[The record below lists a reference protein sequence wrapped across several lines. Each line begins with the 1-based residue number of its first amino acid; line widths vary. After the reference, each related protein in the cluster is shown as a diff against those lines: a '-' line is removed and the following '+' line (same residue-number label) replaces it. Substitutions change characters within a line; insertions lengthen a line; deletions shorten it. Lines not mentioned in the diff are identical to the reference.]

1 MISDCSYDY
10 IKHLFF
16 SVIFLFVVQTNGQTY
31 ADKKYYLVDSLELSE
46 LSEGDK
52 GIISSALT
60 KYHKTNQD
68 SLKLKYINDIIELS
82 WDEKVW
88 TSYNSW
94 MNQYLTNKL
103 SGVTLKV
110 DDITSKNR
118 LLFSYLA
125 ATINNK
131 AIITHE
137 AGNYVEALNY
147 YHDCIAIQ
155 EQIKDSVLLPE
166 AYNNLGSLYHDI
178 RNYKKAEYFYN
189 KSLQLCEKYNNHRC
203 VAMSLTNLG
212 QILSD
217 RKELDSA
224 LFFLEKSLQV
234 RKLSKET
241 YGIGITYDLFGE
253 VYFRK
258 KEYNKALEYFNK
270 SLLLE
275 RNHNDYKGV
284 AISLIYLGN
293 VYVKQQDFTQAKKVG
308 KEALVIAKKENALES
323 QVRATKLLR
332 DAYQGE
338 QNWKK
343 AFDTEQFYTKLRDS
357 IQNDKIEE
365 SIIIKQTTFDLQQK
379 EKEIELLS
387 AKNDL
392 QRLTLRN
399 NRIVLFIAVLG
410 ILLISIIAL
419 FTKRVLNKNK
429 EASKLLRQ
437 QNEEKQVMMKEI
449 HHRVKNNLQVV
460 NSLLRLQSKE
470 VKDAKVLEMFK
481 NTQRRVLSM
490 AKLHE
495 NMYSTENLKLINVKK
510 HLSGLISD
518 IIDSYGLG
526 KDINIQ
532 LNIIDEEFSIKT
544 LLPLSLI
551 VNEVITNSLKH
562 AFINKQE
569 GNVSLELKKNN
580 KEDFEMIIGDDGV
593 GFHPLDESSGL
604 GTKLINIFS
613 RQLNGTI
620 RLLKKEG
627 AFYELKFKV
636 DHEIEKQRNT
646 MF

>member
-1 MISDCSYDY
+1 LRTNIYTLDY
-10 IKHLFF
+10 LKYFLLSIVFLL
-16 SVIFLFVVQTNGQTY
+16 VIQANGQTY
-31 ADKKYYLVDSLELSE
+31 ADKKYYLVDSLELSK
-46 LSEGDK
+46 LSEDDK
-52 GIISSALT
+52 EIISSALI
-60 KYHKTNQD
+60 KYHKTTQD

-88 TSYNSW
+88 TRYNSW
-94 MNQYLTNKL
+94 MNQYLINKL
-103 SGVTLKV
+103 SGVTLKTN
-110 DDITSKNR
+110 DMTSNNR

-137 AGNYVEALNY
+137 AGNYVDALNH

-155 EQIKDSVLLPE
+155 EQIKDSILLPE

-178 RNYKKAEYFYN
+178 RNYEKAEYFYN
-189 KSLQLCEKYNNHRC
+189 KSLRLCEKYSNYRC
-203 VAMSLTNLG
+203 VAMALTNLG

-224 LFFLEKSLQV
+224 LIFLNRSLKV
-234 RKLSKET
+234 RELSKET
-241 YGIGITYDLFGE
+241 YGIGITYNLFGE

-258 KEYNKALEYFNK
+258 SEYDKAVKYFNK

-275 RNHNDYKGV
+275 RKHNDDKGV
-284 AISLIYLGN
+284 AASLIYLGN
-293 VYVKQQDFTQAKKVG
+293 VYIKTQDFVQAKKTG
-308 KEALVIAKKENALES
+308 NEALEIAKKENALES

-338 QNWKK
+338 QNWKE
-343 AFDTEQFYTKLRDS
+343 AFKMEQSYTKLRDS
-357 IQNDKIEE
+357 IQNDKIDE

-379 EKEIELLS
+379 QKEIELLS

-399 NRIVLFIAVLG
+399 NKIVLCIAIIG
-410 ILLISIIAL
+410 ILLISLIAL

-429 EASKLLRQ
+429 HTSKLLKI

-460 NSLLRLQSKE
+460 NSLLRLQSRE
-470 VKDAKVLEMFK
+470 VKDSKVLEMFK

-510 HLSGLISD
+510 HLSGLIID
-518 IIDSYGLG
+518 IIDSYDLG
-526 KDINIQ
+526 KKINIE
-532 LNIIDEEFSIKT
+532 LDIVDEEYSIEI

-551 VNEVITNSLKH
+551 VNEIITNSLKH
-562 AFINKQE
+562 AFINKQK
-569 GNVSLELKKNN
+569 GNVSLELKKNS
-580 KEDFEMIIGDDGV
+580 KEDFEMIIGDDGI

-620 RLLKKEG
+620 RLLEKEG

-636 DHEIEKQRNT
+636 DNEKET
-646 MF
+646 L

>member
-1 MISDCSYDY
+1 MKKEINTDDYFKRLIIS
-10 IKHLFF
+10 
-16 SVIFLFVVQTNGQTY
+16 VMFLFVIQVYGQTY
-31 ADKKYYLVDSLELSE
+31 ADKEYYLVDSLELSK
-46 LSEGDK
+46 LSEEDK

-60 KYHKTNQD
+60 KYHKTNQV
-68 SLKLKYINDIIELS
+68 SLKLKYINNIIESS

-103 SGVTLKV
+103 VGVTLKT
-110 DDITSKNR
+110 DDITSKKR

-131 AIITHE
+131 AIVTHE
-137 AGNYVEALNY
+137 EGNYVEALKY
-147 YHDCIAIQ
+147 YHECIAIQ

-166 AYNNLGSLYHDI
+166 TYNNLGSLYHDI
-178 RNYKKAEYFYN
+178 KNFKKAEYFYN
-189 KSLQLCEKYNNHRC
+189 KSLRLCEKYNNHRC
-203 VAMSLTNLG
+203 IAMSLTNLG

-224 LFFLEKSLQV
+224 LVFLNRSLKV
-234 RKLSKET
+234 RELSKET
-241 YGIGITYDLFGE
+241 YGIGITYNLLGE

-258 KEYNKALEYFNK
+258 EEYSKAVEYFNK
-270 SLLLE
+270 SLVLE

-293 VYVKQQDFTQAKKVG
+293 VYIKKQDFVQVKRIG
-308 KEALVIAKKENALES
+308 IEALEIAKTENALEI
-323 QVRATKLLR
+323 QVKATKLLR
-332 DAYQGE
+332 DAYQSE
-338 QNWKK
+338 QNWKE
-343 AFDTEQFYTKLRDS
+343 AFIMEQSYTRLRDS
-357 IQNDKIEE
+357 IQNEKIEK

-379 EKEIELLS
+379 QNEIELLS
-387 AKNDL
+387 TKNDL
-392 QRLTLRN
+392 QSLTLRN
-399 NRIVLFIAVLG
+399 NRIVLSIAVFG
-410 ILLISIIAL
+410 ILLISFIAL

-429 EASKLLRQ
+429 LVSKLLMK

-470 VKDAKVLEMFK
+470 VKDSKVIDMFK

-518 IIDSYGLG
+518 IIDSYDLG
-526 KDINIQ
+526 KEINIE

-551 VNEVITNSLKH
+551 VNEIITNSLKH
-562 AFINKQE
+562 AFVNKQK
-569 GNVSLELKKNN
+569 GNVLLELKNIN
-580 KEDFEMIIGDDGV
+580 KEDFKMIIGDDGI
-593 GFHPLDESSGL
+593 GFQPLEERSGL
-604 GTKLINIFS
+604 GIKLIKIFS

-620 RLLKKEG
+620 RLLEKEG
-627 AFYELKFKV
+627 AYYELEFKV
-636 DHEIEKQRNT
+636 DHEVENL
-646 MF
+646 

>member
-1 MISDCSYDY
+1 LKEYINIYDCF
-10 IKHLFF
+10 KRLLL
-16 SVIFLFVVQTNGQTY
+16 SVIFLFVIQTNGQTY
-31 ADKKYYLVDSLELSE
+31 ADKKYYLVDSLELNK
-46 LSEGDK
+46 LSEDDK
-52 GIISSALT
+52 EIINSALT
-60 KYHKTNQD
+60 KYHKTSQD

-88 TSYNSW
+88 TRYNSW
-94 MNQYLTNKL
+94 MNQYLTDKL
-103 SGVTLKV
+103 SGVSLNV
-110 DDITSKNR
+110 NVISGKNR

-125 ATINNK
+125 GTINNK

-137 AGNYVEALNY
+137 AGNFVEALNY
-147 YHDCIAIQ
+147 YHDCIKIQ
-155 EQIKDSVLLPE
+155 EQIQDSILLPE

-189 KSLQLCEKYNNHRC
+189 KSLRLCEKYNNHRC

-217 RKELDSA
+217 RNELDSA
-224 LFFLEKSLQV
+224 LTFLNRSLKV
-234 RKLSKET
+234 RELSKES
-241 YGIGITYDLFGE
+241 YGIGITYNLFGE

-258 KEYNKALEYFNK
+258 NEYNKAVKYFNK

-275 RNHNDYKGV
+275 RKHNDNKGV
-284 AISLIYLGN
+284 AASLIYLGN
-293 VYVKQQDFTQAKKVG
+293 VYVKKQDFVQARKTG
-308 KEALVIAKKENALES
+308 KEALEIAKEENALES
-323 QVRATKLLR
+323 QVRAAKLLR

-338 QNWKK
+338 QNWSE
-343 AFDTEQFYTKLRDS
+343 AFNMEQLYNKLRDS

-365 SIIIKQTTFDLQQK
+365 SIIIKQTTFDLEQK
-379 EKEIELLS
+379 QKEIELLS

-392 QRLTLRN
+392 QTLTLRN
-399 NRIVLFIAVLG
+399 NRIVLCIAVLG
-410 ILLISIIAL
+410 ILLISFIAL

-429 EASKLLRQ
+429 LASKLLTK

-470 VKDAKVLEMFK
+470 VKDSKLLDMFK

-495 NMYSTENLKLINVKK
+495 NMYSTENLKLINVEK
-510 HLSGLISD
+510 HLSGLILD
-518 IIDSYGLG
+518 IIDSYDLG
-526 KDINIQ
+526 KEINIE
-532 LNIIDEEFSIKT
+532 LNILDEEFSIKT

-562 AFINKQE
+562 AFINKQK
-569 GNVSLELKKNN
+569 GNVSLELKKINEEN
-580 KEDFEMIIGDDGV
+580 FEMIIGDDGI
-593 GFHPLDESSGL
+593 GFHPLEKSSGL

-620 RLLKKEG
+620 QLLEKEG
-627 AFYELKFKV
+627 AFYKLKFKV
-636 DHEIEKQRNT
+636 DYEVEK
-646 MF
+646 

>member
-1 MISDCSYDY
+1 MSI
-10 IKHLFF
+10 
-16 SVIFLFVVQTNGQTY
+16 IFLCSFQLLGQDY
-31 ADKKYYLVDSLELSE
+31 ADKNYYLIDSLELNK
-46 LSEGDK
+46 LSEDDK
-52 GIISSALT
+52 GIINSALT

-88 TSYNSW
+88 TRYNSW
-94 MNQYLTNKL
+94 MNKYLTNKL
-103 SGVTLKV
+103 SGVELKGNDV
-110 DDITSKNR
+110 TSKNR

-137 AGNYVEALNY
+137 EGNYVDALNY

-178 RNYKKAEYFYN
+178 RNYKKAEYFYA
-189 KSLQLCEKYNNHRC
+189 KSLRLCEKYNNHRC

-224 LFFLEKSLQV
+224 LIFLDRSLKV
-234 RKLSKET
+234 RELSKET
-241 YGIGITYDLFGE
+241 YGIGITYNLFGE

-258 KEYNKALEYFNK
+258 NEYNKALEYFNK

-275 RNHNDYKGV
+275 RKHNDYKGV

-293 VYVKQQDFTQAKKVG
+293 VYVKQQDFTQAKEVG
-308 KEALVIAKKENALES
+308 NEAFEIAKKENALES
-323 QVRATKLLR
+323 QVKATKLLR
-332 DAYQGE
+332 DTYQGE
-338 QNWKK
+338 KSWKE
-343 AFDTEQFYTKLRDS
+343 ALRMEQFYTKLKDS

-365 SIIIKQTTFDLQQK
+365 SIIIKQTTFDLEQK

-387 AKNDL
+387 TKNDL
-392 QRLTLRN
+392 QELTLRN
-399 NRIVLFIAVLG
+399 NRIFLCIAILG

-429 EASKLLRQ
+429 QTSKLLRN

-470 VKDAKVLEMFK
+470 VKDSKVLEMFK

-495 NMYSTENLKLINVKK
+495 NMYSTENLKLINAKK

-518 IIDSYGLG
+518 IIESYGLG
-526 KDINIQ
+526 KQIDVE

-562 AFINKQE
+562 AFVNQQK
-569 GNVSLELKKNN
+569 GNVSLELIKINE
-580 KEDFEMIIGDDGV
+580 EDFEMIIGDDGI
-593 GFHPLDESSGL
+593 GFHPLEKSSGL

-620 RLLKKEG
+620 KLLDREG
-627 AFYELKFKV
+627 AFYELQFKV
-636 DHEIEKQRNT
+636 DNEVDIQIN
-646 MF
+646 

>member
-1 MISDCSYDY
+1 M
-10 IKHLFF
+10 KHLI
-16 SVIFLFVVQTNGQTY
+16 VGVLFLFIIKVNGQTY
-31 ADKKYYLVDSLELSE
+31 GDKKYYLVDSLELSK
-46 LSEGDK
+46 LSEDDK
-52 GIISSALT
+52 EIISSSLT
-60 KYHKTNQD
+60 KYHKATLD

-88 TSYNSW
+88 TRYNSW
-94 MNQYLTNKL
+94 MNQYLTHKL
-103 SGVTLKV
+103 LGRTLKNNNV
-110 DDITSKNR
+110 TSEDR
-118 LLFSYLA
+118 MLFSYLA

-178 RNYKKAEYFYN
+178 RNYKKAEYFYS
-189 KSLQLCEKYNNHRC
+189 KSLHLCEKYNNHRC
-203 VAMSLTNLG
+203 VSMALTNLG

-224 LFFLEKSLQV
+224 LIFLEKSLQV

-241 YGIGITYDLFGE
+241 YGIGITYNLFGE

-258 KEYNKALEYFNK
+258 KEYDKALEYFNN

-284 AISLIYLGN
+284 AVSLIYLGN
-293 VYVKQQDFTQAKKVG
+293 VYIKQEDFEQAKKVG
-308 KEALVIAKKENALES
+308 VEALEMAEKVNALES

-338 QNWKK
+338 QSWEE
-343 AFDTEQFYTKLRDS
+343 AFNMEQFYTKLRDS

-365 SIIIKQTTFDLQQK
+365 SIIIKQTTFDLEQK
-379 EKEIELLS
+379 QKEIELLS
-387 AKNDL
+387 TKNDL

-399 NRIVLFIAVLG
+399 NRIFLFIAVLG

-470 VKDAKVLEMFK
+470 VKDSKVLEMFK

-495 NMYSTENLKLINVKK
+495 NMYSTENMKMINVKK

-526 KDINIQ
+526 KEIDVE

-562 AFINKQE
+562 AFINKHK
-569 GNVSLELKKNN
+569 GNVSLALKKDSD
-580 KEDFEMIIGDDGV
+580 EDFEMTIGDDGI
-593 GFHPLDESSGL
+593 GFHPLEKSSGL

-620 RLLKKEG
+620 RLLEKEG
-627 AFYELKFKV
+627 AYYELKFKV
-636 DHEIEKQRNT
+636 DNEIEK
-646 MF
+646 

>member
-1 MISDCSYDY
+1 MKVDSCICGFF
-10 IKHLFF
+10 KRLLF
-16 SVIFLFVVQTNGQTY
+16 SVIFLFVTQINGQTY
-31 ADKKYYLVDSLELSE
+31 ADKEYYLVDSLELNK
-46 LSEGDK
+46 LSKDDK
-52 GIISSALT
+52 EVISSALT

-68 SLKLKYINDIIELS
+68 SLRLKYINDIIESS

-94 MNQYLTNKL
+94 MNQYLTRKL
-103 SGVTLKV
+103 SGVKLHV
-110 DDITSKNR
+110 NNITNENR

-147 YHDCIAIQ
+147 YHECIKIQ
-155 EQIKDSVLLPE
+155 EQIKDSILLPE

-189 KSLQLCEKYNNHRC
+189 KSLRLCDKYDNYRC
-203 VAMSLTNLG
+203 VAMALTNLG
-212 QILSD
+212 QIFSD

-224 LFFLEKSLQV
+224 LVFLNRSLKV
-234 RKLSKET
+234 RELSKES
-241 YGIGITYDLFGE
+241 YGIGITYNLFGE

-258 KEYNKALEYFNK
+258 EKYNKAVEYFNK
-270 SLLLE
+270 SLLIE
-275 RNHNDYKGV
+275 KQHNDYKGV
-284 AISLIYLGN
+284 AVSLIYLGN
-293 VYVKQQDFTQAKKVG
+293 VYIKKQDFVQAKKVG
-308 KEALVIAKKENALES
+308 KEALGIAKKENSLES
-323 QVRATKLLR
+323 QVKATKLLR

-338 QNWKK
+338 KNWIE
-343 AFDTEQFYTKLRDS
+343 AFNMEQSYTRLRDS
-357 IQNDKIEE
+357 IQNGKIEE
-365 SIIIKQTTFDLQQK
+365 SIIIKQATFDLEQK
-379 EKEIELLS
+379 QKEIELLS
-387 AKNDL
+387 TKNDL
-392 QRLTLRN
+392 QKLTLRN
-399 NRIVLFIAVLG
+399 NRFFLCIAIFG
-410 ILLISIIAL
+410 ILLISFIAL
-419 FTKRVLNKNK
+419 FTKRVLDKNK
-429 EASKLLRQ
+429 LVSNLLRK

-470 VKDAKVLEMFK
+470 VKDSRVIDMFK

-495 NMYSTENLKLINVKK
+495 NMYSTENMKLINVKK

-526 KDINIQ
+526 KEINIE
-532 LNIIDEEFSIKT
+532 LNILDEEFSIKT

-551 VNEVITNSLKH
+551 VNEIITNSLKH
-562 AFINKQE
+562 AFTNKQT
-569 GNVSLELKKNN
+569 GNVSLELTKNN
-580 KEDFEMIIGDDGV
+580 EEDFKMIIGDDGI
-593 GFHPLDESSGL
+593 GYHPIGESSGL
-604 GTKLINIFS
+604 GIKLINIFS

-620 RLLKKEG
+620 ELLDKEG

-636 DHEIEKQRNT
+636 DHEIEK
-646 MF
+646 

>member
-1 MISDCSYDY
+1 MIVNKFPYNQ
-10 IKHLFF
+10 IKHLIV
-16 SVIFLFVVQTNGQTY
+16 SVIFLFIIQANGQTY
-31 ADKKYYLVDSLELSE
+31 ADKNYYLIDSLELE
-46 LSEGDK
+46 KLSEDDK
-52 GIISSALT
+52 KIISESLT
-60 KYHKTNQD
+60 KFHNTKQD
-68 SLKLKYINDIIELS
+68 SLKLKYINNIIELS
-82 WDEKVW
+82 WDEAVW

-94 MNQYLTNKL
+94 MNKYLVNKL
-103 SGVTLKV
+103 EGVTLKTSN
-110 DDITSKNR
+110 ITNKNR

-137 AGNYVEALNY
+137 KGNYVEALNY
-147 YHDCIAIQ
+147 YHDCIKIQ
-155 EQIKDSVLLPE
+155 EQIKDSILLPE

-178 RNYKKAEYFYN
+178 RNYKKAEHFYN
-189 KSLQLCEKYNNHRC
+189 KSLRLCEKYNNYRC

-224 LFFLEKSLQV
+224 LTFLKRSLKV
-234 RKLSKET
+234 RELAKET
-241 YGIGITYDLFGE
+241 YGVGITYNLFGE

-258 KEYNKALEYFNK
+258 NEFNKAIEYFNK
-270 SLLLE
+270 SLVLE
-275 RNHNDYKGV
+275 RKYNDHKGV
-284 AISLIYLGN
+284 SISLIYLGN
-293 VYVKQQDFTQAKKVG
+293 VYIKKQDFVQAKKAG
-308 KEALVIAKKENALES
+308 KEALEIAKKENALDS
-323 QVRATKLLR
+323 QVKATKLLR

-338 QNWKK
+338 QNWEE
-343 AFDTEQFYTKLRDS
+343 AFAMEQLFTKLKDS
-357 IQNDKIEE
+357 IQNDKIDE
-365 SIIIKQTTFDLQQK
+365 SIIIKETTFDLEQK

-387 AKNDL
+387 AKNEL

-399 NRIVLFIAVLG
+399 NRIVLCIAILG
-410 ILLISIIAL
+410 ILLISLITL
-419 FTKRVLNKNK
+419 FIKRVLNKNK
-429 EASKLLRQ
+429 IASKLLRQ

-470 VKDAKVLEMFK
+470 VEDSSVVDMFK

-495 NMYSTENLKLINVKK
+495 NMYSTENLKVINVKK
-510 HLSGLISD
+510 HLSGLVSD

-526 KDINIQ
+526 KEINVE

-562 AFINKQE
+562 AFVNKQK
-569 GNVSLELKKNN
+569 GNVTLELIKTSDENY
-580 KEDFEMIIGDDGV
+580 EMIIGDDGI

-613 RQLNGTI
+613 KQLNGTI
-620 RLLKKEG
+620 QLLEKSG
-627 AFYELKFKV
+627 AFYHLKFKV
-636 DHEIEKQRNT
+636 DNEI
-646 MF
+646 

>member
-1 MISDCSYDY
+1 LRTNIYTLDY
-10 IKHLFF
+10 LKYFLLSIVFLL
-16 SVIFLFVVQTNGQTY
+16 VIQANGQTY
-31 ADKKYYLVDSLELSE
+31 ADKKYYLVDSLELSK
-46 LSEGDK
+46 LSEDDK
-52 GIISSALT
+52 EIISSALI
-60 KYHKTNQD
+60 KYHKTTQD

-88 TSYNSW
+88 TRYNSW
-94 MNQYLTNKL
+94 MNQYLINKL
-103 SGVTLKV
+103 SGVTLKTN
-110 DDITSKNR
+110 DMTSNNR

-137 AGNYVEALNY
+137 AGNYVDALNY

-155 EQIKDSVLLPE
+155 EQIKDSILLPE

-178 RNYKKAEYFYN
+178 RNYEKAEYFYN
-189 KSLQLCEKYNNHRC
+189 KSLRLCEKYSNYRC
-203 VAMSLTNLG
+203 VAMALTNLG

-224 LFFLEKSLQV
+224 LIFLNRSLKV
-234 RKLSKET
+234 RELSKET
-241 YGIGITYDLFGE
+241 YGIGITYNLFGE

-258 KEYNKALEYFNK
+258 SEYDKAVKYFNK

-275 RNHNDYKGV
+275 RKHNDDKGV
-284 AISLIYLGN
+284 AASLIYLGN
-293 VYVKQQDFTQAKKVG
+293 VYIKTQDFVQAKKTG
-308 KEALVIAKKENALES
+308 NEALEIAKKENALES

-338 QNWKK
+338 QNWKE
-343 AFDTEQFYTKLRDS
+343 AFKMEQSYTKLRDS
-357 IQNDKIEE
+357 IQNDKIDE

-379 EKEIELLS
+379 QKEIELLS

-399 NRIVLFIAVLG
+399 NKIVLCIAIIG
-410 ILLISIIAL
+410 ILLISLIAL

-429 EASKLLRQ
+429 HTSKLLKI

-460 NSLLRLQSKE
+460 NSLLRLQSRE
-470 VKDAKVLEMFK
+470 VKDSKVLEMFK

-510 HLSGLISD
+510 HLSGLIID
-518 IIDSYGLG
+518 IIDSYDLG
-526 KDINIQ
+526 KKINIE
-532 LNIIDEEFSIKT
+532 LDIVDEEYSIEI

-551 VNEVITNSLKH
+551 VNEIITNSLKH
-562 AFINKQE
+562 AFINKQK
-569 GNVSLELKKNN
+569 GNVSLELKKNS
-580 KEDFEMIIGDDGV
+580 KEDFEMIIGDDGI

-620 RLLKKEG
+620 RLLEKEG

-636 DHEIEKQRNT
+636 DNEKET
-646 MF
+646 L

>member
-1 MISDCSYDY
+1 MKNINTYNY
-10 IKHLFF
+10 LKHFLF
-16 SVIFLFVVQTNGQTY
+16 SIIFLFVIQTNGQTY
-31 ADKKYYLVDSLELSE
+31 ADKKYYLVDSLELNK
-46 LSEGDK
+46 LSKDDK
-52 GIISSALT
+52 EIVNSALT
-60 KYHKTNQD
+60 KYHKTTKD
-68 SLKLKYINDIIELS
+68 SLRLKYINDIIELS

-88 TSYNSW
+88 TRYNSW
-94 MNQYLTNKL
+94 MNQYLTDKL
-103 SGVTLKV
+103 LGISLKDNDVSG
-110 DDITSKNR
+110 KNR

-147 YHDCIAIQ
+147 YHDCIKIQ
-155 EQIKDSVLLPE
+155 EQIRDSILLPE

-189 KSLQLCEKYNNHRC
+189 KSLRLCKKYNNHRC

-224 LFFLEKSLQV
+224 LVLLNRSLKV
-234 RKLSKET
+234 RALSKET
-241 YGIGITYDLFGE
+241 YGIGITYNLFGE

-258 KEYNKALEYFNK
+258 KEYDKAVEYFNK

-275 RNHNDYKGV
+275 RKHNDDKGV
-284 AISLIYLGN
+284 AVSLIYLGN
-293 VYVKQQDFTQAKKVG
+293 VYIKKQDFEQAKKAG
-308 KEALVIAKKENALES
+308 KEALETAKKENALET

-332 DAYQGE
+332 DAYKGE
-338 QNWKK
+338 RNWEE
-343 AFDTEQFYTKLRDS
+343 AFNMEQLYTKLRDS
-357 IQNDKIEE
+357 IQNDKIDE
-365 SIIIKQTTFDLQQK
+365 SIIIKQTTFDLEQK
-379 EKEIELLS
+379 QKEIELLS
-387 AKNDL
+387 TKNDL

-399 NRIVLFIAVLG
+399 NRIVLGIAVFG
-410 ILLISIIAL
+410 ILLISFIAL
-419 FTKRVLNKNK
+419 FIKRVLNKNK
-429 EASKLLRQ
+429 VVSKLLMK

-470 VKDAKVLEMFK
+470 VKDSKVLEMFK

-495 NMYSTENLKLINVKK
+495 NMYSTENLKLINVEK
-510 HLSGLISD
+510 HLSGLITD
-518 IIDSYGLG
+518 IIDSYDLG
-526 KDINIQ
+526 KEINIE

-562 AFINKQE
+562 AFINKQK
-569 GNVSLELKKNN
+569 GNVYLELKKNS
-580 KEDFEMIIGDDGV
+580 KENFEMIIGDDGI
-593 GFHPLDESSGL
+593 GFHPLEKNSGL

-620 RLLKKEG
+620 RFLEKEG

-636 DHEIEKQRNT
+636 ENEIEK
-646 MF
+646 

>member
-1 MISDCSYDY
+1 MASINIYKYLIYSA
-10 IKHLFF
+10 
-16 SVIFLFVVQTNGQTY
+16 IFLFVAQ
-31 ADKKYYLVDSLELSE
+31 ADAQIFADEKYYLVDSLELSK
-46 LSEGDK
+46 LSEDDK
-52 GIISSALT
+52 EIVSTALM
-60 KYHKTNQD
+60 KYHKATQD

-88 TSYNSW
+88 TRYNSW
-94 MNQYLTNKL
+94 MHQYLTNKL
-103 SGVTLKV
+103 SGVILNSSS
-110 DDITSKNR
+110 ITNENR

-137 AGNYVEALNY
+137 EGNYVEALNY

-155 EQIKDSVLLPE
+155 EQIKDSILLPE

-178 RNYKKAEYFYN
+178 RNFKKAEYFYN
-189 KSLQLCEKYNNHRC
+189 KSLRLCEKYENHRC

-224 LFFLEKSLQV
+224 LVFLNKSLKV
-234 RKLSKET
+234 RELSKES
-241 YGIGITYDLFGE
+241 YGIGITYNLFGE

-258 KEYNKALEYFNK
+258 NEYNKALRYFNK

-275 RNHNDYKGV
+275 RQHNDYKGV

-293 VYVKQQDFTQAKKVG
+293 VYIKKQDFDQAKKVG
-308 KEALVIAKKENALES
+308 KEALEISKSQNALES

-338 QNWKK
+338 QNWKD
-343 AFDTEQFYTKLRDS
+343 AFNMEQFYTKLRDS

-365 SIIIKQTTFDLQQK
+365 SITIKQTTFDLEQK

-387 AKNDL
+387 TKNDL

-429 EASKLLRQ
+429 EASKLLRE

-495 NMYSTENLKLINVKK
+495 NMYSTENLKLINAKK

-526 KDINIQ
+526 KDINIK
-532 LNIIDEEFSIKT
+532 LNIIDEELSIKT

-551 VNEVITNSLKH
+551 VNEIITNSLKH
-562 AFINKQE
+562 AFINKHE
-569 GNVSLELKKNN
+569 GNVILELKKSN
-580 KEDFEMIIGDDGV
+580 KEDFEMIIGDDGI

-620 RLLKKEG
+620 RLLEKEG

-636 DHEIEKQRNT
+636 DHEVEK
-646 MF
+646 